1 MRGSSRGKAVEP
13 DQPTRSIRLNR
24 KRGKTMGRRR
34 RAAKRTSKVIGFKAF
49 HDTDGDLLAWW
60 DGIEEGDRSD
70 TIRDILREYL
80 FGKPK
85 TAPPTGL
92 SRIGE
97 DTAWIRLALNDLPGY
112 VEQVI
117 QHVAAM
123 QVTVTAN
130 SVATAASG
138 LTEQDAARR
147 ERRMQKTKW

>member
-1 MRGSSRGKAVEP
+1 
-13 DQPTRSIRLNR
+13 
-24 KRGKTMGRRR
+24 MGRRR

-49 HDTDGDLLAWW
+49 HDTDGDLLGWW

-80 FGKPK
+80 FGKRK
-85 TAPPTGL
+85 TASPVPPDL

-117 QHVAAM
+117 QQVAAM

-130 SVATAASG
+130 SVTTAASG
-138 LTEQDAARR
+138 LTEQEAERR
-147 ERRMQKTKW
+147 ERRMQKTQW

>member
-1 MRGSSRGKAVEP
+1 
-13 DQPTRSIRLNR
+13 
-24 KRGKTMGRRR
+24 MGRRR

-49 HDTDGDLLAWW
+49 HDTDADLLAWW
-60 DGIEEGDRSD
+60 EGIEEGDRSD

-80 FGKPK
+80 FGKRRTSSPV
-85 TAPPTGL
+85 PPDL

-97 DTAWIRLALNDLPGY
+97 DTAWIRLALTDLPGY

-123 QVTVTAN
+123 QVCVTAKA
-130 SVATAASG
+130 ATAPTLG
-138 LTEQDAARR
+138 LTEQEAARR

>member
-1 MRGSSRGKAVEP
+1 
-13 DQPTRSIRLNR
+13 
-24 KRGKTMGRRR
+24 MGRRR
-34 RAAKRTSKVIGFKAF
+34 RTAKRTSKVIGFKAF

-80 FGKPK
+80 FGKCK
-85 TAPPTGL
+85 TSPPPDM

-130 SVATAASG
+130 AATAAPG
-138 LTEQDAARR
+138 LTEQDAERR
-147 ERRMQKTKW
+147 ERRMKKTQW

>member
-1 MRGSSRGKAVEP
+1 
-13 DQPTRSIRLNR
+13 
-24 KRGKTMGRRR
+24 MGRRR
-34 RAAKRTSKVIGFKAF
+34 RTAKRTSKVIGFKAF

-70 TIRDILREYL
+70 TIRDILRESL
-80 FGKPK
+80 FGKRKPQLS
-85 TAPPTGL
+85 PPPDL

-117 QHVAAM
+117 QHMAAM

-130 SVATAASG
+130 TAATAEPG
-138 LTEQDAARR
+138 LTEQEAARR
-147 ERRMQKTKW
+147 ERRMQKTQW